1 MFVVNSYHKMRNDL
15 KVRKESDMN
24 IDLNI
29 EQEIKDKISYWISSK
44 VFDSKTK
51 KEIQDLVD
59 KKDVTEL
66 IDRFY
71 RDLEFGTG
79 GLRGIMGAGSNR
91 MNVYNVQK
99 ATVAVAKYMK
109 EYYSQT
115 TELQV
120 AISYDSRL
128 CSREFA
134 RSAAAVLA
142 SFGIKAFITEELR
155 PTPMLS
161 FMVRH
166 FNCQAGICV
175 TASHNPKEYNGYK
188 LYWQTGG
195 QVVPPVDE
203 QVIKKYNEMNQYEEL
218 PDDAS
223 FEKGVASGKIIPI
236 TSELDDAYFKRMEK
250 LSIRTVKEEPRNLKI
265 AFTPLHGTAGYPVV
279 EGLKRFGFTDVS
291 IVEEQKKPDGNFPT
305 VSYPNPEDPKA
316 LDLVLK
322 LGQKIGAD
330 LVLATDPDCDRL
342 GIVYRDHDGS
352 YKFLNGNQIGVVLME
367 YILSSYKETGSL
379 PDNGLVVKTIVTSD
393 LQDRICEYYGVK
405 CENTLTGFKWICDR
419 IHEYET
425 GKIKPLR
432 KYLCGGEESYGFLI
446 GDFVRDKDAISA
458 CAMAAEM
465 VNHYKL
471 QGKTLTDLLN
481 ECYRRHGVYY
491 EVLHNVVLKG
501 KDGAEKIK
509 GMMDK
514 LRADPPKQIDGV
526 DVGCINDI
534 LTLKQITF
542 LSSGKTET
550 CSIDLPKS
558 NVLQF
563 ILTDGTKISVRPSG
577 TEPKI
582 KFYVSVR
589 QKTDENISDSEL
601 LNVKI
606 KCDDRAKTI
615 CDIFSRMADI

>member
-1 MFVVNSYHKMRNDL
+1 MIRITKKWIGN
-15 KVRKESDMN
+15 DMN
-24 IDLNI
+24 IDLNLD
-29 EQEIKDKISYWISSK
+29 QNIKDKIEYWTSAD
-44 VFDSKTK
+44 VFDGKTK
-51 KEIQDLVD
+51 QEIKNLVD
-59 KKDVTEL
+59 RKDCGEL
-66 IDRFY
+66 VDRFY
-71 RDLEFGTG
+71 KDLEFGTG

-91 MNVYNVQK
+91 MNVYNVEK

-109 EYYSQT
+109 EYYGT
-115 TELQV
+115 DTKLQV

-128 CSREFA
+128 CSQEFA

-218 PDDAS
+218 PCEIS
-223 FEKGVASGKIIPI
+223 YEKGVSSGMIVPI
-236 TSELDDAYFKRMEK
+236 TSELDDAYFKQMEK
-250 LSIRTVKEEPRNLKI
+250 LSIRTADKEPRNLKI
-265 AFTPLHGTAGYPVV
+265 AFTPLHGTAGYPVI
-279 EGLKRFGFTDVS
+279 EGLKRFGFRDVS

-330 LVLATDPDCDRL
+330 LVLATDPDCDRI
-342 GIVYRDHDGS
+342 GIVYRDQDGS
-352 YKFLNGNQIGVVLME
+352 YKFLNGNQIGVVLIE
-367 YILSSYKETGSL
+367 YILSSYKELGIL

-393 LQDRICEYYGVK
+393 LQDRISEYYGVK

-419 IHEYET
+419 IHGYEA
-425 GKIKPLR
+425 GKLKPQR

-471 QGKTLTDLLN
+471 QGKTLTDVLN
-481 ECYRRHGVYY
+481 DCYRRHGVYF

-514 LRADPPKQIDGV
+514 LRADPPRQIDGV
-526 DVGCINDI
+526 DVSYINDI
-534 LTLKQITF
+534 LKLKQIN
-542 LSSGKTET
+542 LQSSGKTEG
-550 CSIDLPKS
+550 CDIDLPSS

-563 ILTDGTKISVRPSG
+563 VLTDGTKISVRPSG

-589 QKTDENISDSEL
+589 QNTDKNISDSEL
-601 LNVKI
+601 KDVKI
-606 KCDDRAKTI
+606 KCDSRAKNI
-615 CDIFSRMADI
+615 CEIFSRMADI